1 MMFGI
6 LKNWFQILQ
15 HNPHLTLKLQAHL
28 PAALA
33 AVHNVIQKYDPS
45 EIEDHI
51 KKLEEAEDTEFLID
65 ESDLQ
70 GEEGTEGELAQGPLK
85 QAEKQAADKRRDNI
99 AEHMW
104 IQYQQV
110 LKERGEI

>member
-1 MMFGI
+1 MFGI
-6 LKNWFQILQ
+6 LKNQFQILQ
-15 HNPHLTLKLQAHL
+15 YNPHLTPKVQAHL
-28 PAALA
+28 PATLA
-33 AVHNVIQKYDPS
+33 AMHNVIQKYDPS

-51 KKLEEAEDTEFLID
+51 KELEEAEDAEFLID

-70 GEEGTEGELAQGPLK
+70 GEEGMEGELAQGPP
-85 QAEKQAADKRRDNI
+85 KQAADKRRDNI
-99 AEHMW
+99 AECMW